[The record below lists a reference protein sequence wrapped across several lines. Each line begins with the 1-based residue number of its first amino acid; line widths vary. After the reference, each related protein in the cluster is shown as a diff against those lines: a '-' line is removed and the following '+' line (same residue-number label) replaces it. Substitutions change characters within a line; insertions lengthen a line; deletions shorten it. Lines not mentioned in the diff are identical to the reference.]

1 MARKIATLGG
11 TTGKAMVYTDMH
23 AVPQVPEGV
32 TLDSEEE
39 RILWRQYT
47 QGRPVNAWRPT
58 DLVVCAKIVKLEVEI
73 RKAELQMS
81 SESYLHHDHNGKVIP
96 HPLLSVISMLQNR
109 QLALIRASG
118 LMTGVADVRT
128 MNKIGQHMNDARVKM
143 QKQDDSLIPR
153 LDGDE

>member
-1 MARKIATLGG
+1 MTRKIPTLGG
-11 TTGKAMVYTDMH
+11 TAGQAMLYTDMN
-23 AVPQVPEGV
+23 AAPQVPEGV

-73 RKAELQMS
+73 RKAEIQMS
-81 SESYLHHDHNGKVIP
+81 TESYLHHDHNGKVVP

-153 LDGDE
+153 LSEDD